1 MNEKIK
7 TYGAPILSALRANWG
22 WAVGFVGLALVAS
35 VLLARYV
42 GLEHTFY
49 HWDHALYPGL
59 AADIFQI
66 QQDKGWPAALM
77 AVRASF
83 HNDFSSLFTLP
94 AVLGFQ
100 FFGGVSRT
108 TYVLSNFIVYGCGL
122 ALVLGG
128 VLQQVR
134 GGYYAKNALLGWAGL
149 LACGFV
155 WTSAVEGYPDLGG
168 ALFLAI
174 AVLLALQS
182 WPHVTVWRWFVMGG
196 LLAVAILFRRHY
208 IYPAAV
214 FLLVAGLV
222 QVWCSWRA
230 GVPLWRCLVLAG
242 FGVGAA
248 FLACAATLSWL
259 AREFV
264 ARLLTFHYPALY
276 ASYAESSAVLL
287 DKDVQRVGIVG
298 LLLAGWGYGCAW
310 RHAHLR
316 PHIAVLL
323 LLFLGWG
330 FLWFGWVRF
339 GGQHYLLQ
347 VLPIILPIGWVLL
360 YDGIM
365 RQGVTHHEVGHHG
378 IMGLRLAWALPCFL
392 AGQSLLS
399 FWLADSS
406 VMKMVDLSAPDRP
419 VLERQW
425 FAGLL
430 AESRP
435 PKQRSDYDSII
446 GLVGY
451 LQHNL
456 RADDRIVVLAS
467 SPVFNQDILMTAAQV
482 RSVQL
487 GKPNYMPLVSMP
499 DVDRRDPLPLD
510 AMSQATILLL
520 VTPPQYHLQ
529 PEGQQVVGS
538 AIALLMEDADFA
550 SAWQRDETSYR
561 LEQGAV
567 LSIWR
572 LQHPWSP
579 AARAAMLE
587 HLRQLSA
594 GSGSHAQDW
603 VTQRSDMRIYSVTDE
618 HNQAFMRGTLI
629 AAEPPAALFFIPPL
643 HNGHYQVS
651 AMLQSVCALQV
662 QLRLLDGEGNTVQ
675 LLQPV
680 LDKQNRFEASFTP
693 FAVVPDS
700 LHLQLELQS
709 STPSVKP
716 SCSFAISNL
725 LVLKKE

>member
-1 MNEKIK
+1 MNEKMK
-7 TYGAPILSALRANWG
+7 TYGMPILAALRVNWG
-22 WAVGFVGLALVAS
+22 WAMGFVGLALVAS
-35 VLLARYV
+35 WLLARYV

-66 QQDKGWPAALM
+66 QQNKGWPAALA
-77 AVRASF
+77 AVRASLN
-83 HNDFSSLFTLP
+83 NDFSSLFTLP

-108 TYVLSNFIVYGCGL
+108 TYVVSNFIAYGCGL

-128 VLQQVR
+128 VLQHVR
-134 GGYYAKNALLGWAGL
+134 GGHYAKNALLGLAGL

-174 AVLLALQS
+174 ALLLALQS
-182 WPHVTVWRWFVMGG
+182 WPHVTVWRWLVMGV

-208 IYPAAV
+208 IYPSAV
-214 FLLVAGLV
+214 FLLLVGLV
-222 QVWCSWRA
+222 QAWSSWRHR
-230 GVPLWRCLVLAG
+230 VPLWRCLLLAG
-242 FGVGAA
+242 VGVGAA
-248 FLACAATLSWL
+248 TLACTATLFWL

-264 ARLLTFHYPALY
+264 TRLLTFHYPALY

-298 LLLAGWGYGCAW
+298 LLLAGVGYGCAW
-310 RHAHLR
+310 WRQPHLR
-316 PHIAVLL
+316 PRLAVLL

-330 FLWFGWVRF
+330 LLWFGWVRF

-360 YDGIM
+360 YDEM
-365 RQGVTHHEVGHHG
+365 TRQGMAHHG
-378 IMGLRLAWALPCFL
+378 RMGRRLAWALPCFL

-399 FWLADSS
+399 FWLADT
-406 VMKMVDLSAPDRP
+406 VMPDRP
-419 VLERQW
+419 MLERQW

-430 AESRP
+430 AESRS

-467 SPVFNQDILMTAAQV
+467 SPVFNQDILMTAAQA
-482 RSVQL
+482 RRVQL
-487 GKPNYMPLVSMP
+487 GKPNYIPLVSMP

-510 AMSQATILLL
+510 AISQATILLL

-538 AIALLMEDADFA
+538 AIALLTEDADFA
-550 SAWQRDETSYR
+550 RAWQRDETSYR

-579 AARAAMLE
+579 AERAAMLE

-618 HNQAFMRGTLI
+618 HNQAFMRGHVI
-629 AAEPPAALFFIPPL
+629 PAEQPTALFFIPPL
-643 HNGHYQVS
+643 SNGRYQIS
-651 AMLQSVCALQV
+651 AMVQSMCALQM

-680 LDKQNRFEASFTP
+680 LDKQDRFVASFAP
-693 FAVVPDS
+693 VAVMPDS

-709 STPSVKP
+709 STPNAQA
-716 SCSFAISNL
+716 SCPFAISNL